1 MAWREE
7 ANLWYFRSPE
17 IVFGPD
23 ALDHLTQITG
33 QRAFIVTDAILVKL
47 GLAQR
52 VEEKLKAAG
61 ITSEVFSEVEAE
73 PAIATIQRGAAAM
86 TVYQPDWVVGLGGG
100 SALDAAKAMW
110 ILYENPQ
117 INILAVNPLE
127 PLCLRQKAKMI
138 AISATSGT
146 GAEVTWGIVL
156 TDPEDQRKV
165 AVGSPQNTPD
175 IAIVDPSLAV
185 SMPPRLTADTGM
197 DALTHAI
204 EGYTSTWNND
214 FADGLCLKAIQL
226 IFEYLPRAVS
236 DGTDVEAREKMHNA
250 AAIAGLGFINSMCSL
265 AHALGHS
272 LGAVYNLPHGRTVG
286 LFLPYT
292 IQFNSRGDE
301 QPRYHEI
308 AAFLGLPAATPQ
320 QGADS
325 LVQAIRRLATKI
337 EQPLSIRQA
346 AEILPAEWEESLGKL
361 VENAESDT
369 QIITALRSPSGEDI
383 RNLFLYAY
391 QGQDVDW

>member
-1 MAWREE
+1 M
-7 ANLWYFRSPE
+7 WYFRSPE

-33 QRAFIVTDAILVKL
+33 RRAFIVTDAVLLKL
-47 GLAQR
+47 GLARR
-52 VEEKLKAAG
+52 VQEKLQAAG
-61 ITSEVFSEVEAE
+61 IASEVFSEVEAE
-73 PAIATIQRGAAAM
+73 PALATIRRGAAAM
-86 TVYQPDWVVGLGGG
+86 STYQPDWVIGLGGG
-100 SALDAAKAMW
+100 SAIDAAKAMW
-110 ILYENPQ
+110 ILYENPRV
-117 INILAVNPLE
+117 NILAVNPLE

-165 AVGSPQNTPD
+165 AVGSPENTPD
-175 IAIVDPSLAV
+175 IAIVDPSLAA
-185 SMPPRLTADTGM
+185 SMPPQLTADTGM

-214 FADGLCLKAIQL
+214 FADGLCLKAVQL
-226 IFEYLPRAVS
+226 IFQYLPRVMA
-236 DGTDVEAREKMHNA
+236 DGTDTVAREKMHNA

-292 IQFNSRGDE
+292 IQFNSRGSDD
-301 QPRYHEI
+301 QPRYHDI

-325 LVQAIRRLATKI
+325 LVQALRRLATTI

-346 AEILPAEWEESLGKL
+346 AEISPAEFEDSLDKL
-361 VENAESDT
+361 IENAESDT
-369 QIITALRSPSGEDI
+369 QIITALRSPSSEDI
-383 RNLFLYAY
+383 RSLFLYAY
-391 QGQDVDW
+391 QGKDVDW